1 MTTVHFTI
9 GITGGSGSGKTRFI
23 TELASKFTAGELCV
37 ISQDHYYKPI
47 EHQEAD
53 AKGIENFDLPS
64 AIDHEQF
71 IHDIRQIK
79 KGISVTRNE
88 YVFNNPS
95 AVPKDIVFQPAPVL
109 VVEGLFIQYF
119 KEIDRE
125 LDLTLFI
132 DAHDHLKLA
141 RRIIRDSEERGYGVN
156 DVLYRFQ
163 HHVMPV
169 YQTAIEPLRD
179 TADLVIPNN
188 HHFGRALEWLEY
200 AIRGRLSAINQ
211 KSTQ

>member
-23 TELASKFTAGELCV
+23 TELARRFASGELCV
-37 ISQDHYYKPI
+37 VSQDHYYKPI
-47 EHQEAD
+47 ENQVAD
-53 AKGIENFDLPS
+53 AKGIENFDLPT

-71 IHDIRQIK
+71 LRDIQQIK
-79 KGISVTRNE
+79 KGHSVTRKE
-88 YVFNNPS
+88 YVFNNPA
-95 AVPKDIVFQPAPVL
+95 AVPKDIVLKPAPVL
-109 VVEGLFIQYF
+109 VVEGLFIRYF

-132 DAHDHLKLA
+132 DASDHLKLA
-141 RRIIRDSEERGYGVN
+141 RRILRDSEERGYGLN
-156 DVLYRFQ
+156 DVLYRYQ

-200 AIRGRLSAINQ
+200 AIRGRLATIGRD
-211 KSTQ
+211 

>member
-53 AKGIENFDLPS
+53 AQGVENFDLPT

-79 KGISVTRNE
+79 QGRTVTRKE
-88 YVFNNPS
+88 YVFNNPN
-95 AVPKDIVFQPAPVL
+95 AVPKDIVLQPAPVL

-132 DAHDHLKLA
+132 YARDHLKLA
-141 RRIIRDSEERGYGVN
+141 PRI
-156 DVLYRFQ
+156 
-163 HHVMPV
+163 
-169 YQTAIEPLRD
+169 LRD
-179 TADLVIPNN
+179 IAEP
-188 HHFGRALEWLEY
+188 
-200 AIRGRLSAINQ
+200 
-211 KSTQ
+211 

>member
-1 MTTVHFTI
+1 MATVHFTI
-9 GITGGSGSGKTRFI
+9 GITGGSGSGKTRFV
-23 TELASKFTAGELCV
+23 TELARRFTNGELCV
-37 ISQDHYYKPI
+37 ISQDHYYKPL

-53 AKGIENFDLPS
+53 AQGIENFDLPT

-71 IHDIRQIK
+71 INDIRQIK
-79 KGISVTRNE
+79 QGHSVTRKE
-88 YVFNNPS
+88 YVFNNPA
-95 AVPKDIVFQPAPVL
+95 AVPKDIVLRPAPVL

-125 LDLTLFI
+125 LALTLFI
-132 DAHDHLKLA
+132 DARDHLKLA
-141 RRIIRDSEERGYGVN
+141 RRILRDSEERGYGLN

-169 YQTAIEPLRD
+169 YQSAIEPLRD

-200 AIRGRLSAINQ
+200 AIRGRLTAIHG
-211 KSTQ
+211 KSGS

>member
-1 MTTVHFTI
+1 MATVHFTI
-9 GITGGSGSGKTRFI
+9 GITGGSGSGKTRFV
-23 TELASKFTAGELCV
+23 TELASRFTNGELCV
-37 ISQDHYYKPI
+37 ISQDHYYKPL

-53 AKGIENFDLPS
+53 AQGIENFDLPT

-71 IHDIRQIK
+71 INDIRQIK
-79 KGISVTRNE
+79 QGHSVTRKE
-88 YVFNNPS
+88 YVFNNPA
-95 AVPKDIVFQPAPVL
+95 AVPKDIVLRPAPVL

-132 DAHDHLKLA
+132 DARDHLKLA
-141 RRIIRDSEERGYGVN
+141 RRILRDSEERGYGLN

-169 YQTAIEPLRD
+169 YQSAIEPLRD

-188 HHFGRALEWLEY
+188 RSEEHTSELQSRENLVCRLLLE
-200 AIRGRLSAINQ
+200 
-211 KSTQ
+211 K

>member
-1 MTTVHFTI
+1 MATVHFTI
-9 GITGGSGSGKTRFI
+9 GITGGSGSGKTRFV
-23 TELASKFTAGELCV
+23 TELASRFTNGELCV
-37 ISQDHYYKPI
+37 ISQDHYYKPL

-53 AKGIENFDLPS
+53 AQGIENFDLPT

-71 IHDIRQIK
+71 INDIRQIK
-79 KGISVTRNE
+79 QGHSVTRKE
-88 YVFNNPS
+88 YVFNNPA
-95 AVPKDIVFQPAPVL
+95 AVPKDIVLRPAPVL

-119 KEIDRE
+119 KELDRE

-132 DAHDHLKLA
+132 DARDHLKLA
-141 RRIIRDSEERGYGVN
+141 RRILRDSEERGYGLN

-169 YQTAIEPLRD
+169 YQSAIEPLRD

-200 AIRGRLSAINQ
+200 AIRGRLTAIHG
-211 KSTQ
+211 KSGS